1 MENSS
6 CISVTVCYARP
17 HYQEVIPLTVTPQTT
32 VLQAIRQSG
41 IADRHPEIDVCEN
54 NVGIFGNPVKLDRCL
69 RDHDRIEIYRP
80 LHRSPAE
87 VRRRLADRGR

>member
-6 CISVTVCYARP
+6 CISVTVCYAQP
-17 HYQEVIPLTVTPQTT
+17 DHQELIPLAVTRQTT

-41 IADRHPEIDVCEN
+41 IADKHPEIDVCEN
-54 NVGIFGNPVKLDRCL
+54 NVGIFGNPVKLDQCL

-80 LHRSPAE
+80 LYRSPVEA
-87 VRRRLADRGR
+87 RRRRAG